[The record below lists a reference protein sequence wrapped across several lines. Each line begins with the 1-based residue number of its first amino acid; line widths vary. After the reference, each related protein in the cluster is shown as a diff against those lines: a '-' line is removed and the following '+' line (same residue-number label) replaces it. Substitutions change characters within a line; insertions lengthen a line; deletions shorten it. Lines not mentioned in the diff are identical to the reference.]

1 MKKKIIV
8 WVAILLVVIIG
19 LLIYNHYIPV
29 WVSISNVISFIVGA
43 VLGILFELFLQENEI
58 G

>member
-1 MKKKIIV
+1 MKNKIII

-29 WVSISNVISFIVGA
+29 WVSISNVISFIVGVA
-43 VLGILFELFLQENEI
+43 IGILLKYLKDK
-58 G
+58 